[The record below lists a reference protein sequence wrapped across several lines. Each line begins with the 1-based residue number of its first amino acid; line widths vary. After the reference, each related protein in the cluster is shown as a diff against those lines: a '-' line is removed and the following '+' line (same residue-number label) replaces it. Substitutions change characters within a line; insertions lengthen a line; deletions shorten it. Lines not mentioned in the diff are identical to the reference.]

1 MAFGIDHLRADMH
14 RRFDSV
20 DQRLTALEGKVTA
33 MAGTVADLDAALT
46 AYETAEQAAITE
58 INAAVQAIQAK
69 VGPGVDLTNEI
80 TRITNVQQSLQAAAD
95 AVQQAANPTPP
106 PAGRKP

>member
-1 MAFGIDHLRADMH
+1 MH

-33 MAGTVADLDAALT
+33 MAGTVADLDAALS
-46 AYETAEQAAITE
+46 AYETAEQANIAE
-58 INAAVQAIQAK
+58 INAAVQAILAK

-95 AVQQAANPTPP
+95 AVQQAANPLPNP
-106 PAGRKP
+106 PAGRK

>member
-1 MAFGIDHLRADMH
+1 MH

-46 AYETAEQAAITE
+46 AYETAEQAALTE
-58 INAAVQAIQAK
+58 INAAVAAIQAK

-80 TRITNVQQSLQAAAD
+80 TRINNVQQSLQAAAD
-95 AVQQAANPTPP
+95 AIQQAAQMGVTPTPP